1 MLEPVFRQHVATPNE
16 ATLASRSSRFQPVLA
31 NARVTSSPQGGWAPG
46 CRLISQQTDLPTRG
60 IFGWLAAELTVDS
73 SANKLIR
80 RHENVY
86 VISVSEQRFPSR
98 LFRCLGRSRDTCIST
113 TDGDLEFRP
122 PAARSDCRNLG
133 TRPVVST
140 PQSRHRARFLLARPD
155 GEGRPGKCADDTETN
170 GLSAPKWQSDANL
183 GVTLTFFAPEVT
195 PEVLRLLQ
203 NLEGAMLRR
212 ELQEAMSLKD
222 DEHFRKAYLL
232 PALAAGVIEM
242 SQPDKPTSSKQ
253 R

>member
-1 MLEPVFRQHVATPNE
+1 
-16 ATLASRSSRFQPVLA
+16 
-31 NARVTSSPQGGWAPG
+31 
-46 CRLISQQTDLPTRG
+46 
-60 IFGWLAAELTVDS
+60 
-73 SANKLIR
+73 
-80 RHENVY
+80 
-86 VISVSEQRFPSR
+86 
-98 LFRCLGRSRDTCIST
+98 
-113 TDGDLEFRP
+113 
-122 PAARSDCRNLG
+122 
-133 TRPVVST
+133 
-140 PQSRHRARFLLARPD
+140 
-155 GEGRPGKCADDTETN
+155 
-170 GLSAPKWQSDANL
+170 L